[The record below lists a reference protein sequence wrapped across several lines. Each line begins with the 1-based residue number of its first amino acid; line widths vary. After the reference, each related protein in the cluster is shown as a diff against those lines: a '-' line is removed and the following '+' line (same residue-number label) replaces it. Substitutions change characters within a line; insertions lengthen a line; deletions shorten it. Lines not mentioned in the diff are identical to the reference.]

1 MPPKLESD
9 DSVKASQRCAAVFLE
24 FILEQKE
31 QNISEAVVKPL
42 QENGTHK
49 NAWYVDFW

>member
-31 QNISEAVVKPL
+31 QNVSTMKQWWNLYRKMALTKM
-42 QENGTHK
+42 H
-49 NAWYVDFW
+49 DM